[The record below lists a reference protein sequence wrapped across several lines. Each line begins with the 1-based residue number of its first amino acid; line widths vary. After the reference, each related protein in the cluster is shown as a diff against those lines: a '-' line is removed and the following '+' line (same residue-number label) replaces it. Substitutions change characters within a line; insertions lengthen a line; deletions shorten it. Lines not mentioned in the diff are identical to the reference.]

1 MFDTRDIPDFFNSIT
16 FDNGI
21 CVEFNE
27 ESMII
32 FYDSNDDGEVM
43 RLDPSDL
50 TTLYSAYRGMVREKL
65 EEDGWS
71 NKEIL

>member
-1 MFDTRDIPDFFNSIT
+1 MFDTQDVPDFFHSIT

-21 CVEFNE
+21 IVEFNH
-27 ESMII
+27 ESTIM
-32 FYDSNDDGEVM
+32 FYNSDDERIM
-43 RLDPSDL
+43 QLDPSDMMI
-50 TTLYSAYRGMVREKL
+50 LYSAYRGMVREKL